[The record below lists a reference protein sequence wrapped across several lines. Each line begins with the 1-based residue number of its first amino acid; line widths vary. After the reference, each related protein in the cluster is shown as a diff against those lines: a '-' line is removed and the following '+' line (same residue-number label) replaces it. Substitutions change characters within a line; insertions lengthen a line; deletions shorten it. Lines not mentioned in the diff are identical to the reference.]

1 LLKDVMKIG
10 VKLKHPNLKDGLKT
24 PIFGEKLNNF

>member
-1 LLKDVMKIG
+1 MKIG